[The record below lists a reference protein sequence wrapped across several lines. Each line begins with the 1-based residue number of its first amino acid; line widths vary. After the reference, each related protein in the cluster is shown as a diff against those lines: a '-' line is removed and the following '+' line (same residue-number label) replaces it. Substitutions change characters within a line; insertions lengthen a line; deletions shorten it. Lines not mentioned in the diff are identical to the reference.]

1 MKIATV
7 GAFVLVLAT
16 PLFARDKSDVLIMN
30 NGDHL
35 TCEIKGLSAGILY
48 VSLDYIQGT
57 GSVDWSKVRRLESK
71 QLFVVKT
78 QDGSVYT
85 GTLSTAE
92 SGGARPVR
100 IEVTE
105 TPETNAVLEQ
115 QKVVLINQN
124 SNRLWQRFNGTNMR
138 VGMPQP

>member
-1 MKIATV
+1 MVDALVCACPGLLWRLFFTDSECSDTKRQFEGPPVNHDERVRSQPRASDKRCKCKRRIRIRRTMKIATV

-57 GSVDWSKVRRLESK
+57 GSVDWSKVRRLES
-71 QLFVVKT
+71 
-78 QDGSVYT
+78 
-85 GTLSTAE
+85 
-92 SGGARPVR
+92 
-100 IEVTE
+100 
-105 TPETNAVLEQ
+105 
-115 QKVVLINQN
+115 
-124 SNRLWQRFNGTNMR
+124 
-138 VGMPQP
+138 